1 MERISCAI
9 SSHCTC
15 VYDIGTLTIR
25 KENVNHM
32 QHQVNVPVLVK
43 TGFINK
49 ILADASK

>member
-1 MERISCAI
+1 MEGISCPI
-9 SSHCTC
+9 SSHSTC
-15 VYDIGTLTIR
+15 VYDIGILTIR